1 MRASK
6 PLQNN
11 QSTATEDAL
20 RLAVDTTPAFI
31 HTARPDGYLDYFN
44 RGWLDF
50 LGKSLEDVCGWRG
63 NARRTVRSDYPD
75 SDPQVKSFP
84 VVIMGTEYWHEILPF
99 IEKMAKAGMIAPS
112 DVELVHATNS
122 VGDPIAHIRSHAIER
137 FALLAVRRVRPHW
150 RWLGKRG
157 LPPRLIALSNL
168 RQWPAHPTVAAVV
181 ATLTNHNT
189 SRSQDEQRG

>member
-1 MRASK
+1 MKASET
-6 PLQNN
+6 LQNDEP
-11 QSTATEDAL
+11 TATENAL
-20 RLAVDTTPAFI
+20 RRAVDTTPAFI
-31 HTARPDGYLDYFN
+31 HTPRPAGYLDYFN
-44 RGWLDF
+44 RGWLDV

-150 RWLGKRG
+150 RWLGERG
-157 LPPRLIALSNL
+157 LPPPLIALSNL
-168 RQWPAHPTVAAVV
+168 RPPGPPARRLPP
-181 ATLTNHNT
+181 
-189 SRSQDEQRG
+189 